1 MLFAPKAAD
10 LTLLSLGLANGRQ
23 VAAVNNCLDLITE
36 TADATGFATTTATL
50 EADIVCEAHI
60 EISTTQDVEITSA
73 ADTGPHT
80 LTIGTLFA
88 GDAAT
93 KASGGASLIVNVRT
107 LTINGMYLTTESF
120 DGSRAVYNTG
130 KPSAVD
136 SVMFGDPDS
145 GACPWELMVAETTFS
160 GYNVDADLGGGGSLA
175 IIEASATLTECVLE
189 GRRGTA
195 LVFESSSSTGEHQL
209 EMASCPYNESTD
221 PSEANASSFS
231 QVVETG
237 NFFNMFCIAN
247 NPLECEFVHDG
258 AKIFHEGEFKCQRC
272 DIYETTGLALLAL
285 GLAARQSAAV
295 ETCLDLI
302 SAVQAATGTA
312 TTTVTLEADITCE
325 TRIEIAT
332 SQNLEIASAA
342 TGPYTMTIG
351 TLFAGAAATEQ
362 TGAASLILNEGTLTI
377 NGVNFANA
385 EGGDGNRAI
394 HNTGTLSVVDSVFN
408 LFHDG
413 AFIDEGGAVFSD
425 SSSTVDI
432 TGCTFTSNVALLHGG
447 AMYVGGSETLTI
459 TGSTFSQNEVGLVEL
474 GTSSGGDL
482 WISRTV
488 ELTVEDSVFS
498 GSAAEYGG
506 AAIVCCGATIA
517 GSNFSS
523 TDVFSTSRHFGAVL
537 VGGPDEDACPRAL
550 TITNSVFS
558 GCSVDS
564 ALGEGG
570 SLAVFDTTAEL
581 TACTFEA
588 SVGTAILFESS
599 SADGEHKLDMTSCQ
613 FNENTGPSEAYASSV
628 PQGSAVV
635 MTNTGVSDGDLV
647 EMGTFFNMFCFANVP
662 YECEFVYDGAE
673 IVHEGEFKCHI
684 CDIDGTR
691 LATGLDDDLLG
702 ATDRSVTT
710 DSSDD
715 NDDIVIG
722 LAIVAGLLALVVI
735 GGFTA
740 WRCKKSPRSASATVA
755 RPAAPATGG
764 AAAPT
769 APPATDGVPAAT
781 APPGTESVVPAT
793 PGTVEPA
800 TQA

>member
-1 MLFAPKAAD
+1 MAEGFAAAD
-10 LTLLSLGLANGRQ
+10 YVTDVRLSEVQGKRLWLVRVPRHIDPTRLEGAKVKLPARKGREGKVLGRVSKAGDSDDSDREEGHGRDEGLVVRAADAAESAGFRALFSAEEEGPLTAAGPFAGQLNVSVETADLEPVGVDSHAPMATFVEPYRGRPQLQGMRVRSKPAGAGSEYTPIRPLANHGHGRKRCGDHTPPATPDQDKGGKRNKHAASSGTAAHSQSQSPPAGTPMGSKKKKKRKSTGGGGAAVEGEQAQRASPMAKKSKKKKTEDGRTMDARPARQTADSAYATSRCCTAAKMVFTGKTTGFALLALGLAARRS
-23 VAAVNNCLDLITE
+23 AAVETCLDLISAVE
-36 TADATGFATTTATL
+36 AATGTATTVTL
-50 EADIVCEAHI
+50 EADITCETHI
-60 EISTTQDVEITSA
+60 EIAVSQEVVITS

-88 GDAAT
+88 GAT
-93 KASGGASLIVNVRT
+93 
-107 LTINGMYLTTESF
+107 
-120 DGSRAVYNTG
+120 
-130 KPSAVD
+130 
-136 SVMFGDPDS
+136 
-145 GACPWELMVAETTFS
+145 
-160 GYNVDADLGGGGSLA
+160 
-175 IIEASATLTECVLE
+175 
-189 GRRGTA
+189 
-195 LVFESSSSTGEHQL
+195 
-209 EMASCPYNESTD
+209 
-221 PSEANASSFS
+221 
-231 QVVETG
+231 
-237 NFFNMFCIAN
+237 
-247 NPLECEFVHDG
+247 
-258 AKIFHEGEFKCQRC
+258 
-272 DIYETTGLALLAL
+272 
-285 GLAARQSAAV
+285 
-295 ETCLDLI
+295 
-302 SAVQAATGTA
+302 
-312 TTTVTLEADITCE
+312 
-325 TRIEIAT
+325 
-332 SQNLEIASAA
+332 
-342 TGPYTMTIG
+342 
-351 TLFAGAAATEQ
+351 ATEQ
-362 TGAASLILNEGTLTI
+362 TGAASLIINDGTLTI
-377 NGVNFANA
+377 NGVNFANE

-394 HNTGTLSVVDSVFN
+394 YNTGTLTVVDSEFN

-413 AFIDEGGAVFSD
+413 AFIDEGGAIFSD
-425 SSSTVDI
+425 SSETVDI
-432 TGCTFTSNVALLHGG
+432 TGCTFKSNVVLLHGG

-459 TGSTFSQNEVGLVEL
+459 TGSTFSQNEVGTQEL

-482 WISRTV
+482 WTNRLV

-581 TACTFEA
+581 TTCTFEA

-691 LATGLDDDLLG
+691 QATGLDDDLLG
-702 ATDRSVTT
+702 ATDRSV
-710 DSSDD
+710 DSGSDD
-715 NDDIVIG
+715 NQGIVIG
-722 LAIVAGLLALVVI
+722 LSLALGLTLVVI
-735 GGFTA
+735 GALAVWKF
-740 WRCKKSPRSASATVA
+740 RVRKNA
-755 RPAAPATGG
+755 RRLMEDMGEG
-764 AAAPT
+764 
-769 APPATDGVPAAT
+769 DL
-781 APPGTESVVPAT
+781 
-793 PGTVEPA
+793 
-800 TQA
+800 